1 MTPLSGCPTVSND
14 MLAPSAPLMAT
25 NGDPERA
32 ATVIKYNGEIL
43 LRDRDTLERWQNWY
57 KTKAP

>member
-1 MTPLSGCPTVSND
+1 
-14 MLAPSAPLMAT
+14 MAT

-32 ATVIKYNGEIL
+32 ATVIKYNGGVL
-43 LRDRDTLERWQNWY
+43 LKDRDTLERWQSWY

>member
-1 MTPLSGCPTVSND
+1 
-14 MLAPSAPLMAT
+14 MAT

-32 ATVIKYNGEIL
+32 ATVIKHNGEVL
-43 LRDRDTLERWQNWY
+43 LKDRDRLERWQNWY